1 MHQCKIE
8 HDERFLVRPWG
19 VKCACGFSGAALDKK
34 EAERIAKAHEEI
46 TTQECRQKFERY
58 VPA

>member
-34 EAERIAKAHEEI
+34 EAEHIAKAHEGGVYELPAY
-46 TTQECRQKFERY
+46 KVFESRG
-58 VPA
+58 P